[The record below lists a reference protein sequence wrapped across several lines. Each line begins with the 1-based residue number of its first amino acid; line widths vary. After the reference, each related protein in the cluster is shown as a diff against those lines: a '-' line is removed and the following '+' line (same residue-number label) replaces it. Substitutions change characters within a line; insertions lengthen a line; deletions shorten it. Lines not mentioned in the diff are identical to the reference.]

1 MLRKIYALQL
11 SYDVSDAEKQQA
23 EKALLCFEHSLKS
36 LYQATRHLDKMAIPF
51 KDHPDIKPEE
61 IVEYRSSL
69 RQFRDKVIENFTA
82 FKVDSF
88 RCIEALQIF
97 TSDTQTLKL
106 INLFTSSV
114 EEIENKV
121 NEFSSLFDNLEAQTF
136 IQDLNKKIDELKAS
150 CKELKEI
157 IDERIIE
164 HLKTNIIGKNWVSSI
179 GDQLQVSIE
188 QQTPILID
196 LFKQRQEQLH
206 NIKNKKD
213 I

>member
-23 EKALLCFEHSLKS
+23 EKALLCFEHALKS
-36 LYQATRHLDKMAIPF
+36 LYQATRHLDKMGVPF
-51 KDHPDIKPEE
+51 KDHPEIKENE
-61 IVEYRSSL
+61 LIEYRAAL
-69 RQFRDKVIENFTA
+69 RKFRDKVLENFTD

-106 INLFTSSV
+106 INLFNSSI

-121 NEFSSLFDNLEAQTF
+121 NEFSSLFDNLESQTF
-136 IQDLNKKIDELKAS
+136 IQDLNKTIDELKLA

-157 IDERIIE
+157 IDDRIIE
-164 HLKTNIIGKNWVSSI
+164 HLKTNIIGKNWVSNI
-179 GDQLQVSIE
+179 GDRLQVSLK
-188 QQTPILID
+188 QQIPIQID
-196 LFKQRQEQLH
+196 LFRQRQEQLH

-213 I
+213 N